1 MNPSYKLSLLDRNI
15 HFVLLAMSALG
26 ISEASFDTISTMK
39 KDLSSDNRIQ
49 MSIIK
54 KIVRISTNDIYFAVE
69 TRCGVQLHTYD
80 FLLFLFLDRLIASLC
95 TRLLLLYGP
104 RSLIRITL

>member
-15 HFVLLAMSALG
+15 HFVLPAMSALG

-39 KDLSSDNRIQ
+39 KDLNSDNRIQ

-54 KIVRISTNDIYFAVE
+54 KIVRISTNYIYFAVE

-80 FLLFLFLDRLIASLC
+80 FLLFLDRLITSLC